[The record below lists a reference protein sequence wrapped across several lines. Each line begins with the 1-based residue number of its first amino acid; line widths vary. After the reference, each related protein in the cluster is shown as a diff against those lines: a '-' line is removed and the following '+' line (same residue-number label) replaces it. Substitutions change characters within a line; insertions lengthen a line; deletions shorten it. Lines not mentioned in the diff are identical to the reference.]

1 LEGIKQRTDKKLQ
14 HIYIE
19 VLETDEGEKMITI
32 SKIAVLGAME
42 CEVEEIKSYLTNL
55 QEQVYKDLKIF
66 TGNINNKFIILSQ
79 TGIGKVN
86 AALNC
91 QYIIDTFTPDVII
104 NIGVAGGIGKGLKV
118 GDIVIGNSLIQHDFD
133 VSVLGYAKGYMFTGA
148 DKDKPTEYFSDKN
161 IADKFKSS
169 LLNTVKENKIYEG
182 IIATGDQF
190 VSDKKLKEEINKS
203 FNALAVEME
212 GAAIAQV
219 ATRNK
224 IPFLVTRVISDLAD
238 GTTAEYQNVFEKE
251 TSQILAEAIK
261 KVLADL

>member
-1 LEGIKQRTDKKLQ
+1 MT
-14 HIYIE
+14 
-19 VLETDEGEKMITI
+19 TN

-42 CEVEEIKSYLTNL
+42 CEVEEVKNYLTDL
-55 QEQVYKDLKIF
+55 KEQIYADLKIF
-66 TGNINNKFIILSQ
+66 TGNIDNKFIILAQ

-91 QYIIDTFTPDVII
+91 QYIIDMFKPDVII
-104 NIGVAGGIGKGLKV
+104 NIGVAGGIGNGLKI
-118 GDIVIGNSLIQHDFD
+118 GDIVIGNALIQHDFD
-133 VSVLGYAKGYMFTGA
+133 VSVLGYAKGYIFTGV
-148 DKDKPTEYFSDKN
+148 DKDKPTKFYGDKF
-161 IADKFKSS
+161 IAEKFKSS
-169 LLNTVKENKIYEG
+169 LLNIVKENKIYEG

-190 VSDKKLKEEINKS
+190 VSDKKLKEEINKT

-212 GAAIAQV
+212 GGAIAQV

-261 KVLADL
+261 KVLTDL

>member
-1 LEGIKQRTDKKLQ
+1 MATF
-14 HIYIE
+14 
-19 VLETDEGEKMITI
+19 

-42 CEVEEIKSYLTNL
+42 CEIEEVKNYLINL
-55 QEQVYKDLKIF
+55 KEQVYKDLKIF
-66 TGNINNKFIILSQ
+66 TGNIGNKFIILAQ

-91 QYIIDTFTPDVII
+91 QYIIDTFTPDIII

-118 GDIVIGNSLIQHDFD
+118 GDIVIGTSLVQHDFD
-133 VSVLGYAKGYMFTGA
+133 VSVLGYVKGYMCTGIN
-148 DKDKPTEYFSDKN
+148 KDKPTHFYCDKL
-161 IADKFKSS
+161 ITEKFKQS
-169 LLNTVKENKIYEG
+169 LLNILKENKIYEG

-190 VSDKKLKEEINKS
+190 VSDKKLKEEINKT

-224 IPFLVTRVISDLAD
+224 IPFSVTRVISDLAD

-251 TSQILAEAIK
+251 TSQILAEAVKNI
-261 KVLADL
+261 LAYL

>member
-1 LEGIKQRTDKKLQ
+1 
-14 HIYIE
+14 
-19 VLETDEGEKMITI
+19 MITI
-32 SKIAVLGAME
+32 SNIAVLGAME
-42 CEVEEIKSYLTNL
+42 CEIEEVKNYLTDL
-55 QEQVYKDLKIF
+55 KEQIYKDLKIF
-66 TGNINNKFIILSQ
+66 TGKINDKFIVLAQ

-91 QYIIDTFTPDVII
+91 QYIIDTFAPDVII

-118 GDIVIGNSLIQHDFD
+118 GDIIIGSSLVQHDFD
-133 VSVLGYAKGYMFTGA
+133 ASVLGYAKGYMFTGF
-148 DKDKPTEYFSDKN
+148 DKDKPTQFYG
-161 IADKFKSS
+161 DKFIMEKFEKS
-169 LLNTVKENKIYEG
+169 LFNVVKENKIYKG

-190 VSDKKLKEEINKS
+190 VSNIQLKEEINKT

-238 GTTAEYQNVFEKE
+238 GTTAEYQNVFEKR
-251 TSQILAEAIK
+251 TSEILAKAVK
-261 KVLADL
+261 NVLSDL